1 MSRATR
7 ITASALGLFAGFG
20 GPEHGYF
27 QVQQGHVRPDGL
39 FISSI
44 GPPCDPE
51 QVWHLC
57 EPAMTVIPS
66 FLVTGIVAGLLG
78 GFTMIWALFFISKR
92 SGWLVMILLSVALL
106 FTGGG
111 LVPPLFG
118 MVAGVIAIRLH
129 APPAGA
135 PGTAGVRVTKGDE

>member
-1 MSRATR
+1 MRKATR

-27 QVQQGHVRPDGL
+27 QVQQGNVRPDGL

-66 FLVTGIVAGLLG
+66 FLVTGVVA
-78 GFTMIWALFFISKR
+78 T
-92 SGWLVMILLSVALL
+92 LV
-106 FTGGG
+106 
-111 LVPPLFG
+111 
-118 MVAGVIAIRLH
+118 GVIA
-129 APPAGA
+129 
-135 PGTAGVRVTKGDE
+135 GVGRRTS